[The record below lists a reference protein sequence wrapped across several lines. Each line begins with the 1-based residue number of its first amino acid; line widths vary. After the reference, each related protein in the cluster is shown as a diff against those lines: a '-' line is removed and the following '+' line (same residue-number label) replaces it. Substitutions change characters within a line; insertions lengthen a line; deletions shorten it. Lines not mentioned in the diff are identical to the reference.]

1 MYVSMLYFRIV
12 RVEGQFC
19 NVQNN
24 FFFVYLLLLFALQMQ
39 AKTNKLL
46 ISGHFWTV
54 TLSFLLV
61 VINGKENRV
70 KATKM

>member
-1 MYVSMLYFRIV
+1 MYLGFTLGQEELKANSVMFRT
-12 RVEGQFC
+12 
-19 NVQNN
+19 
-24 FFFVYLLLLFALQMQ
+24 FFVYLLLLFALQMQ
-39 AKTNKLL
+39 VKTNKLL
-46 ISGHFWTV
+46 ISGHLWTF

>member
-1 MYVSMLYFRIV
+1 MYLLYFRIV

-19 NVQNN
+19 NVQN

-46 ISGHFWTV
+46 ISGHHWTA
-54 TLSFLLV
+54 TLSFLLD